1 MKVTT
6 NRATVRNRV
15 LLGSIEVLRKGEQV
29 EIVQSTQ
36 KNYLIRKIGLDGVPF
51 FEVFS
56 ICKESL
62 TMIKPCRIKRM
73 KK

>member
-1 MKVTT
+1 MKATI
-6 NRATVRNRV
+6 NRATIRNRV

-36 KNYLIRKIGLDGVPF
+36 KNYLIRKIGL

-56 ICKESL
+56 ISKENI
-62 TMIKPCRIKRM
+62 TIA
-73 KK
+73 

>member
-1 MKVTT
+1 MQTGIIT
-6 NRATVRNRV
+6 NRV

-36 KNYLIRKIGLDGVPF
+36 KKYLIRKIGF

-56 ICKESL
+56 ISKENI
-62 TMIKPCRIKRM
+62 TFA
-73 KK
+73 

>member
-1 MKVTT
+1 MKAII
-6 NRATVRNRV
+6 NRATIRNRV

-36 KNYLIRKIGLDGVPF
+36 KNYLIRKIGL

-56 ICKESL
+56 IAKENI
-62 TMIKPCRIKRM
+62 TIA
-73 KK
+73 

>member
-36 KNYLIRKIGLDGVPF
+36 KNYLIRKIGF

-56 ICKESL
+56 IAKENIIY
-62 TMIKPCRIKRM
+62 T
-73 KK
+73 

>member
-1 MKVTT
+1 MKGTIS
-6 NRATVRNRV
+6 NRV

-36 KNYLIRKIGLDGVPF
+36 KNYLIRKIGL

-56 ICKESL
+56 INKDNL
-62 TMIKPCRIKRM
+62 TLCN
-73 KK
+73 